1 MFSHS
6 FSKFSRNIIRV
17 LHMHVRNV
25 TIKKEILFFLKMS
38 YFFNFSLKAANT
50 LGFSVPHCTRA
61 KNTVTQFPGQSCGL
75 PILKDTAGWWYR
87 AELFVIQSSLR
98 TKNGHTYIHDKSRC
112 YRWSLHRCEHCTLF
126 PTTIRAS
133 WRVALVFHRSGAA
146 AAFYRP
152 FSKVPSCDR
161 PAPSRYG
168 TCPFHQE
175 TWFVG
180 EKRVNGGFFD
190 QKERESSYPPP
201 VPKAA
206 FII

>member
-1 MFSHS
+1 MHMFSHS

-75 PILKDTAGWWYR
+75 PTLKDTAGWWYR

-112 YRWSLHRCEHCTLF
+112 YRWSLHRCEHCTNIVHYSRRRYE
-126 PTTIRAS
+126 PAGAS
-133 WRVALVFHRSGAA
+133 RSYFIEAG
-146 AAFYRP
+146 R
-152 FSKVPSCDR
+152 
-161 PAPSRYG
+161 
-168 TCPFHQE
+168 
-175 TWFVG
+175 
-180 EKRVNGGFFD
+180 
-190 QKERESSYPPP
+190 PPP
-201 VPKAA
+201 SIDRLVKCPRATVLHHRDMVRAPFTKKRGS
-206 FII
+206 